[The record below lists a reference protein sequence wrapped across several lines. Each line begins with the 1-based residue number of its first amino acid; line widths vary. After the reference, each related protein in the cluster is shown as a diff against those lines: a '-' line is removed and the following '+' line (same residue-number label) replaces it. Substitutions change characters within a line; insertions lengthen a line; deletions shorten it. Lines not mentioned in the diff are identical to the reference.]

1 MLFTG
6 PFLLRW
12 CDSARKQRV
21 GPGFRHLPGV
31 FSRFA
36 FYSGRCLRSGRTCDL
51 VGTAEEDAHKGV
63 FHGRH
68 LFGLASQC
76 FNLETAVVRFTSTQV
91 PAGPQPSALPIPPP
105 AARAHLGPVS
115 RFSKSFELFA
125 VFFVANV
132 SHDAVPE
139 LLKSVISLG
148 IVGAR
153 RHKCARQAALNPASA
168 AIAFRGRMAISL
180 RSETQHPQGEPQA
193 RGLCALTPMGAN
205 LKIARCKT
213 GQPKVCGPGQTFV
226 RPAFNFSSFLARRDA
241 EEAVTAQIGGGQ
253 ARLTLCDTRLVVTTR
268 TEWGVTERFV
278 SGGDFNNWKSISP
291 SVDVQSV
298 PV

>member
-1 MLFTG
+1 MAVLFTG
-6 PFLLRW
+6 PFLLWW

-63 FHGRH
+63 FHGGH

-76 FNLETAVVRFTSTQV
+76 FNLETAVVRFTSKQEPV
-91 PAGPQPSALPIPPP
+91 WPHASALPSPPP
-105 AARAHLGPVS
+105 AAREHLGPVS
-115 RFSKSFELFA
+115 GFSKSFELFA

-139 LLKSVISLG
+139 LPKSVIPLG

-153 RHKCARQAALNPASA
+153 RHKCVRQAALNPASA

-180 RSETQHPQGEPQA
+180 RSEAQHPQGEPQA
-193 RGLCALTPMGAN
+193 RGLCALIQKMPAPESRSRIPFPN
-205 LKIARCKT
+205 PVPEPVRA
-213 GQPKVCGPGQTFV
+213 GQTPKAREMSRRHF
-226 RPAFNFSSFLARRDA
+226 RGNGNPGLRCARRGWRSG
-241 EEAVTAQIGGGQ
+241 QLIG
-253 ARLTLCDTRLVVTTR
+253 
-268 TEWGVTERFV
+268 
-278 SGGDFNNWKSISP
+278 
-291 SVDVQSV
+291 
-298 PV
+298 